1 MASQSDLHNKDGIE
15 YPTHT
20 TSHNQVVAV
29 TVSDPSGEVMDNYV
43 QLKNER
49 GMSWDQVASAV
60 SVQDP
65 ALGDYLRKNGAAAE
79 KAAKDAAPGERKLL
93 TELAVNPL
101 SSTEERDAV
110 AAGVPFPAP
119 EAPGKDEGGAS
130 AASPDKK

>member
-1 MASQSDLHNKDGIE
+1 MASSDLHNKDGIE

-29 TVSDPSGEVMDNYV
+29 TVADPSGEVMDNYV

-49 GMSWDQVASAV
+49 DVSWDQVASGV

-65 ALGDYLRKNGAAAE
+65 ALADYLRANGAAHE
-79 KAAKDAAPGERKLL
+79 KAAKDAATGDRKLL

-101 SSTEERDAV
+101 STKEERDAV

-119 EAPGKDEGGAS
+119 EV
-130 AASPDKK
+130 ASPDKKK

>member
-1 MASQSDLHNKDGIE
+1 MASSDLHNKDGIE

-29 TVSDPSGEVMDNYV
+29 TVSDPSSEVMDNYV

-49 GMSWDQVASAV
+49 DMSWDQVASGV

-65 ALGDYLRKNGAAAE
+65 ALADYLRANGAAHE
-79 KAAKDAAPGERKLL
+79 KAAKDAAPGEVKLL

-101 SSTEERDAV
+101 STKEERDA
-110 AAGVPFPAP
+110 AAKGEPFPAP
-119 EAPGKDEGGAS
+119 ETPGKDTGGVS
-130 AASPDKK
+130 AQSPDKKK

>member
-1 MASQSDLHNKDGIE
+1 MASSDLHNKDGIE

-29 TVSDPSGEVMDNYV
+29 TVADPSGEVMDNYV

-49 GMSWDQVASAV
+49 GESWDQVASGV

-65 ALGDYLRKNGAAAE
+65 ALADYLRANGAAHE
-79 KAAKDAAPGERKLL
+79 KAAKDAATGDRKLL

-101 SSTEERDAV
+101 STKEERDAV
-110 AAGVPFPAP
+110 AGGRSVP
-119 EAPGKDEGGAS
+119 GA
-130 AASPDKK
+130 